1 MKVSVLVL
9 RTYLKKVSPIDEVG
23 LYKFN
28 FNQNISAQNAFFYS
42 RFEFLIA

>member
-28 FNQNISAQNAFFYS
+28 LS
-42 RFEFLIA
+42 RILVRKMPSFIPDLDS